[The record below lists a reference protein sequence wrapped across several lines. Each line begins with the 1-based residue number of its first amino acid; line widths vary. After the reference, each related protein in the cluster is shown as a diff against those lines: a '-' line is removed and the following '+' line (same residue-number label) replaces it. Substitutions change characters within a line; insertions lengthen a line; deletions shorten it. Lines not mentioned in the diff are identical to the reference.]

1 MGSPLLAT
9 IAPKEKDIGAFSVR
23 RALPDWNMRAVGPF
37 VFFDHF
43 GPVHLAGDEAM
54 DVRPHPHINI
64 ATVTYLFDGQILH
77 RDSLGNEK
85 IIHPGA
91 INLMVAGRGIAHS
104 ERTPEAVRR
113 DGGVLH
119 GLQLWLALPEDHEE
133 TDPAFYHYP
142 DQDIPVGRFDD
153 AAVRVM
159 MGAAF
164 GLTSP
169 VKLFSP
175 TLYAEITFDAAGSL
189 SLPPDVEELAVYCV
203 DGTMSVDG
211 APVPAGQM
219 VVLAPAGEP
228 ATLHSDGPA
237 RCAVIGGA
245 TLGRRHLWWNFVSSN
260 RARIEQA
267 KADWQAGRF
276 GKVPGETDYIPLP
289 EK

>member
-113 DGGVLH
+113 
-119 GLQLWLALPEDHEE
+119 WRSLAW
-133 TDPAFYHYP
+133 F
-142 DQDIPVGRFDD
+142 
-153 AAVRVM
+153 AVVARL
-159 MGAAF
+159 ARRPRRNRSS
-164 GLTSP
+164 L
-169 VKLFSP
+169 L
-175 TLYAEITFDAAGSL
+175 SL
-189 SLPPDVEELAVYCV
+189 SGPRHSG
-203 DGTMSVDG
+203 GTV
-211 APVPAGQM
+211 
-219 VVLAPAGEP
+219 
-228 ATLHSDGPA
+228 
-237 RCAVIGGA
+237 
-245 TLGRRHLWWNFVSSN
+245 
-260 RARIEQA
+260 
-267 KADWQAGRF
+267 
-276 GKVPGETDYIPLP
+276 
-289 EK
+289 